1 MQNAKEQLLERQK
14 NHIRSLFKSLL
25 VEMESIKD
33 EFDERFR
40 LLQDQLGPEHLP
52 MLMAANPLTDDKS
65 LRIRKK
71 ILDIGNDIL
80 REMDSETEKYLI
92 SFVFKQPN

>member
-1 MQNAKEQLLERQK
+1 MKDAKEELLERQQAHVK
-14 NHIRSLFKSLL
+14 ALFKSLL
-25 VEMESIKD
+25 MEFESIKD
-33 EFDERFR
+33 DHDERYQ

-52 MLMAANPLTDDKS
+52 MLIAANPLTDNKS

-80 REMDSETEKYLI
+80 RAMDSEANKYLV